1 MNTRIRLT
9 LTTIAALFS
18 TSAFAAPPVLD
29 QSSPAD
35 PSATFTYAV
44 GGPSVQV
51 LSQTLTVG
59 LSGRLAEVRV
69 PIGCESGQV
78 ILQITDVD
86 TSTGV
91 PGGLPGS
98 SVLAER
104 RYRANLFPE
113 VVTADFQSLSLGG
126 RVGVTVGDRIAIVL
140 SNPTGSCGVQ
150 PGPAGPVV
158 GDPYAG
164 GTGWAED
171 TINVSPV
178 PLSTGT
184 GTDDLPFQTF
194 VRLTGRP

>member
-35 PSATFTYAV
+35 PNAAVTFAV

-69 PIGCESGQV
+69 PIGCESGRV

-86 TSTGV
+86 TL
-91 PGGLPGS
+91 GLPGS

-104 RYRANLFPE
+104 RYPANFFPE
-113 VVTADFQSLSLGG
+113 VVTADFQSLPLGG
-126 RVGVTVGDRIAIVL
+126 RVGVTAGDRIAIVL

-150 PGPAGPVV
+150 PGPLGN
-158 GDPYAG
+158 PYTG
-164 GTGWAED
+164 GTGWADD
-171 TINVSPV
+171 TTDPFPPV
-178 PLSTGT
+178 PLSLGT
-184 GTDDLPFQTF
+184 NRADLPFQTF
-194 VRLTGRP
+194 VRVTGRP